1 MFEFFLVL
9 FWESAFSA
17 LDSSNCQMRKKKD
30 QLYYLFL
37 FWGGEGREGLNVSSC
52 CQYEE
57 FVNLE
62 HVDMYI
68 FY

>member
-1 MFEFFLVL
+1 
-9 FWESAFSA
+9 
-17 LDSSNCQMRKKKD
+17 MRKKKKKKKD
-30 QLYYLFL
+30 QLYYLFFIL
-37 FWGGEGREGLNVSSC
+37 GEGRGGLSVSSC

>member
-1 MFEFFLVL
+1 
-9 FWESAFSA
+9 
-17 LDSSNCQMRKKKD
+17 MRKKKKKKINFII
-30 QLYYLFL
+30 YFYF
-37 FWGGEGREGLNVSSC
+37 GEGREGLNVSIC

>member
-1 MFEFFLVL
+1 
-9 FWESAFSA
+9 
-17 LDSSNCQMRKKKD
+17 MRKKEKKKPT
-30 QLYYLFL
+30 YLFL
-37 FWGGEGREGLNVSSC
+37 FLGKGREGLSVSSC